1 MSAGEA
7 PAGETASRG
16 EMAPLAGGESS
27 PLSGADPSSE
37 EDGARES
44 TPLGAPQPPLP
55 LLNQQATRGQ
65 PLTSY
70 SRPVVTDSATLAR
83 AGVSAKEAVAEGVS
97 VQDLTVRFK
106 GSPLLNGISTVFEPN
121 KVTAIVGPTGCG
133 KTTLLRSINR
143 MHDHVAGMQVS
154 GSVVVEG
161 VDVYGVDVNVREVR
175 RRVGMLFQRP
185 NPFPRSIAENVGLAP
200 RAHGLA
206 NRHNVQEIVRDHL
219 SMVGLWD
226 AVSNRL
232 HGSPFGLSGGQQQLL
247 CLARTLALSPDV
259 ILLDEPTSAL
269 DPDTTDHIESLM
281 KELSERMTV
290 LIVTHNLAQAS
301 RISDNVLFLMKGSVV
316 EAASAR
322 TFFHDPADERSRAYV
337 SGRTG

>member
-1 MSAGEA
+1 MVSDSLQLAGVNVSTQEETSAG
-7 PAGETASRG
+7 
-16 EMAPLAGGESS
+16 
-27 PLSGADPSSE
+27 
-37 EDGARES
+37 
-44 TPLGAPQPPLP
+44 
-55 LLNQQATRGQ
+55 
-65 PLTSY
+65 
-70 SRPVVTDSATLAR
+70 
-83 AGVSAKEAVAEGVS
+83 VA

-106 GSPLLNGISTVFEPN
+106 GTVLLDRINNLFEPN

-143 MHDHVAGMQVS
+143 MHDHVTGMNVN

-161 VDVYGVDVNVREVR
+161 VNVYGADVNVREVR

-206 NRHNVQEIVRDHL
+206 NRHNVNDIVKDNLTR
-219 SMVGLWD
+219 VGLWD

-232 HGSPFGLSGGQQQLL
+232 HGSPFSLSGGQQQLL

-281 KELSERMTV
+281 RQLSKRMTV

-316 EAASAR
+316 ESASAR
-322 TFFHDPADERSRAYV
+322 TFFHDPADERSRNYV
-337 SGRTG
+337 SGRIG

>member
-1 MSAGEA
+1 MNGEQA
-7 PAGETASRG
+7 PAE
-16 EMAPLAGGESS
+16 
-27 PLSGADPSSE
+27 ADPG
-37 EDGARES
+37 DAES
-44 TPLGAPQPPLP
+44 GPSPVLNPDATRPQPP
-55 LLNQQATRGQ
+55 N
-65 PLTSY
+65 SY
-70 SRPVVTDSATLAR
+70 SRSVVTDSMQLAGTNVATKEEVA
-83 AGVSAKEAVAEGVS
+83 AGVAIEGLS
-97 VQDLTVRFK
+97 VKFRGT
-106 GSPLLNGISTVFEPN
+106 PLIDGISTLFEPN

-161 VDVYGVDVNVREVR
+161 VDIYGPDVNVREVR

-185 NPFPRSIAENVGLAP
+185 NPFPRSIVENVGLAP

-206 NRHNVQEIVRDHL
+206 DRGNVRELVRENL
-219 SMVGLWD
+219 TMVGLWD

-269 DPDTTDHIESLM
+269 DPISTEMVEGLVRALTPAL
-281 KELSERMTV
+281 T
-290 LIVTHNLAQAS
+290 LIVVTHNLAQAR
-301 RISDNVLFLMKGSVV
+301 RISDITMFFYDGHLVEHGPTDDLFENPKQEQTG
-316 EAASAR
+316 R
-322 TFFHDPADERSRAYV
+322 YV
-337 SGRTG
+337 SGRIG